1 MEDWFEF
8 NDVNVKKLDPT
19 DVQQCFDF
27 AKRAEAGELPT
38 SFDDTPLRPEARASK
53 SKPLSAPEIKASS
66 ETEGVDA
73 STSAPETK
81 AAEAEGAEAPASVEE
96 PETPVALSL
105 PAFSK
110 LSHMSPSLS
119 SSNTSYQDTNT
130 SFGTKKS
137 IWQRSTTILKSSRK
151 SIRGSLN
158 CCRNLKRPL
167 QKL

>member
-105 PAFSK
+105 PAFN
-110 LSHMSPSLS
+110 MSTNAYLVMYRKID
-119 SSNTSYQDTNT
+119 TSAPKDVDMPA
-130 SFGTKKS
+130 
-137 IWQRSTTILKSSRK
+137 
-151 SIRGSLN
+151 
-158 CCRNLKRPL
+158 PL
-167 QKL
+167 QAMVCCCVFFCCISPCVAR